1 MERQGWPAMEQ
12 QRQLLATSSDQIW
25 DYLSGQ
31 GMVEEDIAK
40 YLTLASDAGTIA
52 FTFGPDEASAPRY
65 TICYA
70 GGSYQLTVE
79 HPA

>member
-1 MERQGWPAMEQ
+1 MNKQVWPATE
-12 QRQLLATSSDQIW
+12 QRQLLATRSDEVR

-40 YLTLASDAGTIA
+40 YLTLARDTGTTA

-65 TICYA
+65 TVRYA
-70 GGSYQLTVE
+70 DGGCQLTVE

>member
-1 MERQGWPAMEQ
+1 MNKQGWPATE
-12 QRQLLATSSDQIW
+12 QRQLLATHSDEVR

-40 YLTLASDAGTIA
+40 YLTLARDTGTIA

-65 TICYA
+65 TIRYA
-70 GGSYQLTVE
+70 DGGYQLTVE

>member
-1 MERQGWPAMEQ
+1 MNKRCWPATEQ
-12 QRQLLATSSDQIW
+12 RELLAARSDEIR

-40 YLTLASDAGTIA
+40 YLTLARDTGTIT
-52 FTFGPDEASAPRY
+52 FTFGPDEESAPRY
-65 TICYA
+65 TIRFA
-70 GGSYQLTVE
+70 DGGCELTVE